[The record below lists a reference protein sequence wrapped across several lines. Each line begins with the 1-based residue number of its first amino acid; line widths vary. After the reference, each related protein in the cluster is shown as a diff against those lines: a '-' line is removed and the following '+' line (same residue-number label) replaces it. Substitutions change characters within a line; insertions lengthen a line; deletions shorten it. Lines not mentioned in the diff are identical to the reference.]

1 MKSYQILIPIKD
13 NFGNAFE
20 EHIIDMLKRKFLESF
35 TGYTEQGTYKG
46 AWANNEGHIFYDE
59 SISFVVATDDVQAIK
74 DIMNEMNSYF
84 KQESYFI
91 SCVSNEVIFHSP
103 IKE

>member
-13 NFGNAFE
+13 NFGNTFE
-20 EHIIDMLKRKFLESF
+20 QYIIDLLKRKFLESF
-35 TGYTEQGTYKG
+35 EGYTEQGTYRG
-46 AWANNEGHIFYDE
+46 AWQNSSGHIFYDE
-59 SISFVVATDDVQAIK
+59 SISFVVATNDTDKIK
-74 DIMNEMNSYF
+74 DILNEMNSYF